1 MGEIGKKLPFNVRIP
16 TLTACALAA
25 GITLGCLFLRYGI
38 SLTWIIAVVPV
49 AALAVI
55 LFAVF
60 TKGYKYIAVTVFLAV
75 VLVSGALNLYFRLD
89 GYGGQLRE
97 GTNYGITATVH
108 ERGENY
114 IILSSVTADG
124 EPVRGKIIAYL
135 GENYGDYC
143 DAGYKV
149 KFTAEINAY
158 DLFPYGKLNYNA
170 RDDIRYG
177 CSVYGGL
184 QAEYRFSLFGYLRS
198 AIKNTLY
205 DNLDA
210 SSAAV
215 TYAMLTGITYGI
227 DDGSMQSFR
236 YGGIAH
242 IFAVSGLHIGI
253 VYGIISFICAKAKVN
268 RRAFAVIGIITVFLY
283 AGICGF
289 SVSSVRAA
297 IMCGVAAFSKL
308 FFQKYDG
315 FNSLSLSVFLI
326 LLISPVSLFF
336 AGFQLSVCAVAG
348 ILLLNKKLSKG
359 LKKVP
364 KALREPAC
372 VALSSQAGTLPVML
386 ARFGYLS
393 GAGIL
398 LNVVLVPILSI
409 EFVLIFSGT
418 VISLIIPPAAQVLIP
433 FASLPLQATI
443 SFLITAGF
451 ENVLIKGFGA
461 GLFLPLY
468 YALILLLS
476 DKLNI
481 KFLFRVIAV
490 ATVAAATVVYSVIN
504 AFSPFGGFKI
514 VVSAYYGGGEVLI
527 KSREGAIL
535 IVTEGLNPSRL
546 GLLLN
551 DNYCAN
557 LDGVIILG
565 GENCSLYY
573 EKCNLDCKSV
583 YVYYGYLN
591 IQPYGKV
598 TVNYEKSF
606 DLCGVRY
613 EFTDGYGL
621 RANLCGTTVGI
632 SANGKAPENCD
643 LLIGDCLSADAF
655 GFSERNLAYNV
666 YDCGDFVFTG
676 GKGKIELK

>member
-16 TLTACALAA
+16 VLTACALAA

-38 SLTWIIAVVPV
+38 TLTWIIAVVPV

-60 TKGYKYIAVTVFLAV
+60 TKGYKFIAVTVFLTV

-97 GTNYGITATVH
+97 ATNYGITATVH

-114 IILSSVTADG
+114 IILTNVTADG

-177 CSVYGGL
+177 CSVHGL

-198 AIKNTLY
+198 AIKKTLY

-253 VYGIISFICAKAKVN
+253 VYGITRFICARAKVN
-268 RRAFAVIGIITVFLY
+268 RRAFAVIGITAVFLY

-297 IMCGVAAFSKL
+297 IMCGVAALSKL

-315 FNSLSLSVFLI
+315 FNSLSLAVFLI

-398 LNVVLVPILSI
+398 LNVILVPILSI
-409 EFVLIFSGT
+409 EFVLLFSGT
-418 VISLIIPPAAQVLIP
+418 VISLIIPPAAQFVTP
-433 FASLPLQATI
+433 FAALPLQATV
-443 SFLITAGF
+443 SFLITSGF
-451 ENVLIKGFGA
+451 ENALIRGFGA

-476 DKLNI
+476 DKLNF
-481 KFLFRVIAV
+481 KFLVRVIAV
-490 ATVAAATVVYSVIN
+490 AAVAAAAAVYSVIN
-504 AFSPFGGFKI
+504 AFAPFGGFKI

-527 KSREGAIL
+527 KSRGSTVL

-551 DNYCAN
+551 DNYCAL

-573 EKCNLDCKSV
+573 EKCNLNCKSV

-591 IQPYGKV
+591 IQPYREV
-598 TVNYEKSF
+598 TVNYEQSF
-606 DLCGVRY
+606 TIGGAQY

-621 RANLCGTTVGI
+621 RANLGGTTVGI

-643 LLIGDCLSADAF
+643 LLIGDCLSAGAI
-655 GFSERNLAYNV
+655 GFNERNLAYNV
-666 YDCGDFVFTG
+666 YDCGDFVFTV
-676 GKGKIELK
+676 KEN